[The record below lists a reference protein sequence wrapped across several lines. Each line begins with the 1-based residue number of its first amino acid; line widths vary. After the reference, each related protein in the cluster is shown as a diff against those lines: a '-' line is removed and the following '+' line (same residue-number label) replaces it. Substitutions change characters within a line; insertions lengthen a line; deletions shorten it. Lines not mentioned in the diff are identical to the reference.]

1 LDYKIRWEKT
11 HIQEVKE
18 MRRTLVTV
26 FILML
31 ALSIAV
37 PATSMTQAMAVTSKA
52 PSDDLPV
59 VKPTIELLVG
69 GPAIPLGNPHGGPP
83 GQETKPDKPGKPDK
97 EPSANKWAVV
107 VGIADYEGSGYD
119 LWHTDEDAK
128 EMANALIENYGFDN
142 GNIKLLLNRKAN
154 YAAIVS
160 AIDWLIA
167 NEDTESTVVFFFSG
181 HGFRAV
187 DSEGWDSDTESD
199 GYDEGIVSYDF
210 YGLADGFLQE
220 KLSALESQKVALCFG
235 SCHSGGMFDYA
246 TDLQGANRVIAS
258 ACRADEYAWD
268 YLLLGNTLW
277 GKYFVD
283 EGLLQGLADPYG
295 DDSIEEVHAY
305 AYLEVTGERFDSH
318 PQINDQYGGE
328 LIP

>member
-1 LDYKIRWEKT
+1 
-11 HIQEVKE
+11 
-18 MRRTLVTV
+18 MRRIIVTV
-26 FILML
+26 FVLML

-59 VKPTIELLVG
+59 VKPAIELVG
-69 GPAIPLGNPHGGPP
+69 GPAIPLGNPHGVPP

-142 GNIKLLLNRKAN
+142 GNVKLLLNRKAP
-154 YAAIVS
+154 YTAIVS

-167 NEDTESTVVFFFSG
+167 NEDAESTVVFFFSG
-181 HGFRAV
+181 HGFRAA
-187 DSEGWDSDTESD
+187 DSEGWDSDSESD

-295 DDSIEEVHAY
+295 DDSIEEAHAY
-305 AYLEVTGERFDSH
+305 AYLEVTGVRIDSH
-318 PQINDQYGGE
+318 PQLNDQYAGE
-328 LIP
+328 LIL

>member
-1 LDYKIRWEKT
+1 
-11 HIQEVKE
+11 
-18 MRRTLVTV
+18 MRRIIVTV
-26 FILML
+26 FVLML

-52 PSDDLPV
+52 PPDDLPV
-59 VKPTIELLVG
+59 VKPTIELVG
-69 GPAIPLGNPHGGPP
+69 GPAIPLGNPHGAPP

-142 GNIKLLLNRKAN
+142 GNVKLLLNRKAP
-154 YAAIVS
+154 YTAIVS

-167 NEDTESTVVFFFSG
+167 NEDAESTVVFFFSG

-187 DSEGWDSDTESD
+187 DSEGWDSDSESD
-199 GYDEGIVSYDF
+199 GYDEGVVSYDF

-295 DDSIEEVHAY
+295 DDSIEEAHAY
-305 AYLEVTGERFDSH
+305 AYLEVTGERSDSH
-318 PQINDQYGGE
+318 PQLSDQYAGE
-328 LIP
+328 LML

>member
-1 LDYKIRWEKT
+1 
-11 HIQEVKE
+11 
-18 MRRTLVTV
+18 MRRILVTV
-26 FILML
+26 FVLML
-31 ALSIAV
+31 ALSVAV
-37 PATSMTQAMAVTSKA
+37 PATSMTQAAGGQSKVT
-52 PSDDLPV
+52 PDDLPL
-59 VKPTIELLVG
+59 VKPPMELVG
-69 GPAIPLGNPHGGPP
+69 GPSTPTGNPHGTPP

-97 EPSANKWAVV
+97 EPPANKWAVV
-107 VGIADYEGSGYD
+107 VGIADYEGSEYD

-128 EMANALIENYGFDN
+128 EMASALMENYGFDR
-142 GNIKLLLNRKAN
+142 GNVNLLLNRKAT
-154 YAAIVS
+154 YGAIVS

-181 HGFRAV
+181 HGFRSV

-210 YGLADGFLQE
+210 YGLPDGFLQE

-295 DDSIEEVHAY
+295 DDSIEEAHAY
-305 AYLEVTGERFDSH
+305 AHLEVTGERSDSH